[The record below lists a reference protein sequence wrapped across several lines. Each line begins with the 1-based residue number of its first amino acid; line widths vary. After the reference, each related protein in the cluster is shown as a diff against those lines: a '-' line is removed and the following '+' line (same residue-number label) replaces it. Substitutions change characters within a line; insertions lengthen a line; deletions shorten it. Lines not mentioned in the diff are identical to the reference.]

1 LPARSEF
8 DALRKNIMTRVKIC
22 GITNWAD
29 AKVCVDAGASA
40 LGFNFYAASPRSVSP
55 ASAWEII
62 RRLPPFVEAIGVFVN
77 WQPEAVSSLA
87 RALHLHGVQ
96 LHGDESASD
105 VETLARQMTVIKAV
119 QVKSGFWPESLKKFS
134 AASAILLDGFRA
146 GLRESL
152 RGGTG
157 ATVDWKVAA
166 RAGLH
171 ANIIL
176 AGGLTPA
183 NVAEAISIARPYAVD
198 VASGVES
205 KPGKKDARL
214 VRAFISAVAAA
225 DDLAEKSVTI

>member
-1 LPARSEF
+1 
-8 DALRKNIMTRVKIC
+8 MTRVKIC

-40 LGFNFYAASPRSVSP
+40 LGFNFYAASLRSVSP
-55 ASAWEII
+55 AAAWEII

-87 RALHLHGVQ
+87 RALHLHVAQ

-119 QVKSGFWPESLKKFS
+119 QVKSGFRPESLKKFS

-146 GLRESL
+146 GMH
-152 RGGTG
+152 GGTG
-157 ATVDWKVAA
+157 ATVDWKLAA
-166 RAGLH
+166 RCTSH

-176 AGGLTPA
+176 AGGLTRE
-183 NVAEAISIARPYAVD
+183 NVGDAISIARPYAVD

-214 VRAFISAVAAA
+214 VREFMSAVAAA
-225 DDLAEKSVTI
+225 DISA

>member
-1 LPARSEF
+1 
-8 DALRKNIMTRVKIC
+8 MTRVKIC

-40 LGFNFYAASPRSVSP
+40 IGLNFYAASPRSVSP
-55 ASAWEII
+55 AAAWGII

-87 RALHLHGVQ
+87 RALRLHGAQ

-105 VETLARQMTVIKAV
+105 VETLARQMTVIKAM
-119 QVKSGFWPESLKKFS
+119 QVKTGFRLESLKKFS
-134 AASAILLDGFRA
+134 AASGILLDGFRA
-146 GLRESL
+146 GLHESL

-157 ATVDWKVAA
+157 ATVDWKLAA
-166 RAGLH
+166 SCTSH

-214 VRAFISAVAAA
+214 VREFMSAVAAA
-225 DDLAEKSVTI
+225 DGLAGKNATI

>member
-1 LPARSEF
+1 
-8 DALRKNIMTRVKIC
+8 MTRVKIC

-40 LGFNFYAASPRSVSP
+40 IGLNFYAASPRSVSP
-55 ASAWEII
+55 AAAWEII

-87 RALHLHGVQ
+87 RALRLHGVQ
-96 LHGDESASD
+96 LHGDETAEE
-105 VETLARQMTVIKAV
+105 VKTLAAFTTVIKAV
-119 QVKSGFWPESLKKFS
+119 QLKPGFWPESLKKFS
-134 AASAILLDGFRA
+134 AASAILLDGFRE
-146 GLRESL
+146 GLH
-152 RGGTG
+152 GGTG
-157 ATVDWKVAA
+157 ATVDWILAA
-166 RAGLH
+166 ESAAH

-176 AGGLTPA
+176 AGGLTPK

-214 VRAFISAVAAA
+214 VRAFMSAVTAA
-225 DDLAEKSVTI
+225 DASAEENVTL